1 MKKIAVIGTGYRRTG
16 DDKPPQEILDVSAAG
31 FDPRLIETRLPA
43 FPANEIN
50 RHMSEIANVETGLRA
65 AAESYDAV
73 FINTVGD
80 YGLNV
85 LRSGLRIPIIGA
97 GQATMHAACQLGD
110 KFSIVT
116 IWPPQLLFIY
126 HGLLQLY
133 RMEDRCVSIRCVSAD
148 DELDSLGDDKN
159 FVTDMRAG
167 EITQLDRIVRECDR
181 ALAED
186 GADAIMLGC
195 TCMSPAANDIA
206 ARVDAPVLN
215 PLTTGYKATEMALS
229 LGLSHSI
236 QKYPQIGE
244 DRQPHYRAMADAV
257 MALDFQDPRGSNR
270 VAAE

>member
-1 MKKIAVIGTGYRRTG
+1 MKKIAVVGTGHRRAG
-16 DDKPPQEILDVSAAG
+16 DDVPPQEILDVRAEG

-50 RHMSEIANVETGLRA
+50 RHLSEVANVETGLRA
-65 AAESYDAV
+65 AAEGFDAV

-85 LRSGLRIPIIGA
+85 LRSGLSIPIIGA

-133 RMEDRCVSIRCVSAD
+133 RMEDRCVSIRCVSQDEELETLAD
-148 DELDSLGDDKN
+148 DEN

-167 EITQLDRIVRECDR
+167 EMTQQDRIVRECER
-181 ALAED
+181 ALADD
-186 GADAIMLGC
+186 GADTIMLGC
-195 TCMSPAANDIA
+195 TCMSPIA
-206 ARVDAPVLN
+206 HEIDARVDAPVLN
-215 PLTTGYKATEMALS
+215 PLAVGYKATEMALS
-229 LGLSHSI
+229 LGINHSEK
-236 QKYPQIGE
+236 KYPKIGE

-257 MALDFQDPRGSNR
+257 MALDFKDARGGNR
-270 VAAE
+270 EAAE